1 MASTRITMITTET
14 RCLVFLLFMLNMFTP
29 NCLLGCM
36 TADLMALKGLYM
48 FFFLLASS
56 ILLGFII
63 ARNIKTQ
70 KKRKAHSEESFW
82 ERERRANSTRRKP
95 IDGLNYITIPLE
107 TFPTHILQ
115 QDQVVSECI
124 STLETLTSQ
133 KILNLT
139 GFSNTDL
146 KLEYGTANINVL
158 SEYDQNYTLL
168 VRTLQKWADVL
179 IDTGYMEEASVLM
192 EFAISTGTDVSR
204 TYYELAK
211 YYASQGE
218 TEQIKRLK
226 GLAGAL
232 RSSSGKIILRSLN
245 KDYPEC

>member
-1 MASTRITMITTET
+1 
-14 RCLVFLLFMLNMFTP
+14 
-29 NCLLGCM
+29 
-36 TADLMALKGLYM
+36 M
-48 FFFLLASS
+48 FFILLASS

-63 ARNIKTQ
+63 ARNIKLQ
-70 KKRKAHSEESFW
+70 KKRKAHLEESFW

-107 TFPTHILQ
+107 AFPTHILQ

-124 STLETLTSQ
+124 STLEALTSQ

-179 IDTGYMEEASVLM
+179 IETGYMEEASVLM

-218 TEQIKRLK
+218 MEQIKRLK

-232 RSSSGKIILRSLN
+232 RSSSGKIILRGLN